1 LKAISIGLTILALS
15 SSAFSQ
21 QIIGVDAA
29 TSQAQVRRDENGFSA
44 CGVRV
49 LALRGEGATSY
60 FYDFSLMFYVE
71 HGRGFSKFGA
81 GKLASADVL
90 KGAGGL
96 KTSVP
101 PPTGFWIARVDQAKA
116 VRPLKYLPAEDAGY
130 TLGFIDGSQALQAID
145 DIASGMVMQFNIR
158 YKNDRFDQV
167 NQFSAPMSAA
177 DAASYHACL
186 AGIEARLKE

>member
-1 LKAISIGLTILALS
+1 MKAISIGLAALAMS
-15 SSAFSQ
+15 FSAFSQ
-21 QIIGVDAA
+21 QIIGVDVA

-49 LALRGEGATSY
+49 LALKAEGATSY

-81 GKLASADVL
+81 GKLPTVDVL

-116 VRPLKYLPAEDAGY
+116 VRPVKYLPAEDAGY
-130 TLGFIDGSQALQAID
+130 TLGFIDGSLALQAID
-145 DIASGMVMQFNIR
+145 DIASGMMMQFNIR
-158 YKNDRFDQV
+158 YKEDRFDQV
-167 NQFSAPMSAA
+167 NQFRASLPPD
-177 DAASYHACL
+177 DAASYRACL